1 MSALFTKQRLG
12 FKLHAVC
19 ARFAGMVRQT
29 VTANPELFLPVFLL
43 FVWQITAIAVKPR
56 TLGLALLLTL
66 LLLVYG
72 YRVLGKTP
80 WLRRLGWVS
89 PRQGFWLY
97 SVLAGL
103 ASSAG
108 VWAIARSFHESLGA
122 VPAPHRVLLASASGP
137 MLEEMLFR
145 GLLFWLIFELLRRCP
160 VSKLAAVS
168 ATILVIAVGF
178 AFSHAGRTGLSLD
191 TTIVTGIAF
200 GWMRAQSKS
209 TAAAALMHAVYNLV
223 LSYLATF

>member
-1 MSALFTKQRLG
+1 
-12 FKLHAVC
+12 
-19 ARFAGMVRQT
+19 MVRQT

-43 FVWQITAIAVKPR
+43 FVWQITAIAVKPQ
-56 TLGLALLLTL
+56 TLGLALLMTL

-108 VWAIARSFHESLGA
+108 VWSIARSFHESLGG
-122 VPAPHRVLLASASGP
+122 VPPPHRVL
-137 MLEEMLFR
+137 
-145 GLLFWLIFELLRRCP
+145 
-160 VSKLAAVS
+160 
-168 ATILVIAVGF
+168 
-178 AFSHAGRTGLSLD
+178 
-191 TTIVTGIAF
+191 
-200 GWMRAQSKS
+200 
-209 TAAAALMHAVYNLV
+209 
-223 LSYLATF
+223 

>member
-1 MSALFTKQRLG
+1 MSALLAKQRLG
-12 FKLHAVC
+12 FRLYTLC

-43 FVWQITAIAVKPR
+43 LVWQITAIAVKPQ

-80 WLRRLGWVS
+80 RLRRLGWVS

-108 VWAIARSFHESLGA
+108 VWSIARSFHESLGG
-122 VPAPHRVLLASASGP
+122 VPPLIESSWPAHLAQCWRKCFFEACSSGWSSS
-137 MLEEMLFR
+137 F
-145 GLLFWLIFELLRRCP
+145 
-160 VSKLAAVS
+160 
-168 ATILVIAVGF
+168 
-178 AFSHAGRTGLSLD
+178 
-191 TTIVTGIAF
+191 
-200 GWMRAQSKS
+200 
-209 TAAAALMHAVYNLV
+209 
-223 LSYLATF
+223 